1 MGVISLIFA
10 GGGAAI
16 VFKSNSQRV
25 FPGSTAVI
33 KDYYFILLLSA
44 STSLVP
50 VAGIRCVIQLIIVQD
65 RTRQASMADA
75 LQVITLKVTQLSSE
89 IQDANTRS
97 ITANSKVSEQ
107 AAVIAQLERTVSRM
121 SMQFLVFFLKKIF

>member
-1 MGVISLIFA
+1 
-10 GGGAAI
+10 
-16 VFKSNSQRV
+16 
-25 FPGSTAVI
+25 
-33 KDYYFILLLSA
+33 
-44 STSLVP
+44 
-50 VAGIRCVIQLIIVQD
+50 
-65 RTRQASMADA
+65 MADA

-121 SMQFLVFFLKKIF
+121 SMQS

>member
-1 MGVISLIFA
+1 
-10 GGGAAI
+10 
-16 VFKSNSQRV
+16 
-25 FPGSTAVI
+25 
-33 KDYYFILLLSA
+33 
-44 STSLVP
+44 
-50 VAGIRCVIQLIIVQD
+50 
-65 RTRQASMADA
+65 MADA

-121 SMQFLVFFLKKIF
+121 SMQFLVFFLKNIF

>member
-1 MGVISLIFA
+1 
-10 GGGAAI
+10 
-16 VFKSNSQRV
+16 
-25 FPGSTAVI
+25 
-33 KDYYFILLLSA
+33 
-44 STSLVP
+44 
-50 VAGIRCVIQLIIVQD
+50 
-65 RTRQASMADA
+65 MADA

-121 SMQFLVFFLKKIF
+121 SMQFLVFFKKKYFKSVCGAVRCLRKCFAITCSTHASRCKLG

>member
-1 MGVISLIFA
+1 MACF
-10 GGGAAI
+10 
-16 VFKSNSQRV
+16 
-25 FPGSTAVI
+25 
-33 KDYYFILLLSA
+33 
-44 STSLVP
+44 
-50 VAGIRCVIQLIIVQD
+50 RCVIQLIIVQD

-121 SMQFLVFFLKKIF
+121 SMQFLVFFLKNIF